1 MKLSHFRIKKS
12 TTKLALVI
20 FTAATLVA
28 CKKTNPVP
36 KQESIKPTA
45 GFTFTLDLQDPKSI
59 SFQNTS
65 KDAVSF
71 SWDFAD
77 GKTSTEKDPKHTYA
91 MEGTYKVT
99 LIVSSSTNTK
109 DTITK
114 AIKTEY
120 PIPAVPSFTITSA
133 TEANPGDPS
142 VITFQNTSPVEDGV
156 QYRWNFGDGDAPQD
170 NSRNPIKHKYE
181 ATKRYTVTLTAVNS
195 YGKTS
200 LKIDSATAFVF
211 KNITIEKVV
220 LASMPQR
227 DKNRALYDL
236 TSTGPDPY
244 FTIDVANNRSV
255 FKSGVIDNS
264 FAGEWA
270 IDFTFGITESIRVNF
285 WDDDSPADPDE
296 ISGVNCGDGQ
306 SMLNKYPEKNFT
318 FRNSERSDGNDRNG
332 GLLVHLT
339 VRYTP

>member
-1 MKLSHFRIKKS
+1 M
-12 TTKLALVI
+12 AI

-36 KQESIKPTA
+36 KQEPIKPTA

-133 TEANPGDPS
+133 TAANPGDPS

-156 QYRWNFGDGDAPQD
+156 QHRWDFGDGNAPQE
-170 NSRNPIKHKYE
+170 NSRNPIKHKY
-181 ATKRYTVTLTAVNS
+181 ADTKRYIVTLTATNS

-200 LKIDSATAFVF
+200 SKIDSATAFVF
-211 KNITIEKVV
+211 KKITIEKVV
-220 LASMPQR
+220 LANMPQLN
-227 DKNRALYDL
+227 KKGEKYDL
-236 TSTGPDPY
+236 FDTGPDPY
-244 FTIDVANNRSV
+244 FTIDVLNKGNGI
-255 FKSGVIDNS
+255 FTSGVINNS
-264 FAGEWA
+264 FTGEWA
-270 IDFTFGITESIRVNF
+270 INFTFGIDEFIQMNF
-285 WDDDSPADPDE
+285 FDKDPASAEE
-296 ISGVNCGDGQ
+296 ISEVSFINRQ
-306 SMLNKYPEKNFT
+306 PMLNEYPKKT
-318 FRNSERSDGNDRNG
+318 FRFINSNRSGPDDRNG
-332 GLLVHLT
+332 GLVVDLT
-339 VRYTP
+339 IRYTP